1 MSSKRRKKKNNEMI
15 NTENAAAE
23 SSIETADAEAE
34 SAEELTEE
42 PEIAAD
48 NADDAAEDPENAEN
62 DADGTAEAA
71 ADDAEDTDET
81 GDAADAEETAAP
93 ESSGKPAVS
102 DAAKQVDPPVVRV
115 TPKPARLH
123 GRIRR
128 GEPVR
133 TVTPA
138 DIRKP
143 QVSFLN
149 SIANIEA
156 ETAAQ
161 RDSHISSTAQAYDH
175 AVIIEEDPEIT
186 SYSPKIRRMQDS
198 TSARERRRRAGSGE
212 NLQYERV
219 TPVAAPQTMPASKLR
234 KKRGGA
240 VSPEV
245 LERIPEK
252 LKRHPQ
258 DSRPVRYLGKSQHT
272 QINLSDSAEAR
283 RNIDIDVRYLNE
295 HRERTDLPKQVRP
308 VGPDNK
314 KSIRNDLLELN
325 SNLALRIFILGFL
338 TICSGLIT
346 LLDWIP
352 SFPMPSFLSSREA
365 PLAFLT
371 IQILLGFAALPFS
384 ASLLKNGYSKL
395 VRFRADCD
403 SLAAMSMISALLAA
417 ILILPSPGMLK
428 TGIVSVYVAVGLL
441 SLTVNAV
448 GKKLIAVRAIRNF
461 DRLTDGNP
469 KYGIRY
475 VEDEKRAENLTRG
488 TTGEFPILAAMQRVE
503 QPEDFLKY
511 TFSTDLADK
520 FCRTAVPV
528 IFFIS
533 LLFSV
538 GMALLRSGQF
548 DSAVCYGTSIFA
560 LCFSACACTAI
571 TLISNLPLESGTR
584 DYVRNSGLLLG
595 YQSVDDFYD
604 VNMLMVDAP
613 TLFPTG
619 TTQLESIQVIG
630 ESHLE
635 ETLQYAASLTHQA
648 GSILKDT
655 FSAAIVS
662 DEKLILPVEN
672 YMYDEGKGISGWID
686 NKRVLLGT
694 RDMMIE
700 HSIEGIPTTA
710 KVAEMTR
717 DGSEALYFSISGSVS
732 ALFIVRIEA
741 GKAVVHWLQE
751 MEKENL
757 FLLVRSNDVLLSQ
770 RRIAKMFGIKET
782 SLKMIPA
789 RLEADYAAETQ
800 PVEKGRPSMLCAGRL
815 AGFIQTIIGAKR
827 IRSAATLGMILQAVT
842 ACLGLVYV
850 ILFIALGAYSD
861 VRGGLLLVYHLICIL
876 VTVLAI
882 RMKDT

>member
-1 MSSKRRKKKNNEMI
+1 MSSKRRKKRNNGAA
-15 NTENAAAE
+15 NAENPV
-23 SSIETADAEAE
+23 AEAADSTAME
-34 SAEELTEE
+34 NAEELTEKLVGSADEAAEMSEAEISAE
-42 PEIAAD
+42 PAAD
-48 NADDAAEDPENAEN
+48 MKENAGESEKSETPENGSLSVPSAKSADDDAA
-62 DADGTAEAA
+62 
-71 ADDAEDTDET
+71 
-81 GDAADAEETAAP
+81 
-93 ESSGKPAVS
+93 KRI
-102 DAAKQVDPPVVRV
+102 DPPVVRV
-115 TPKPARLH
+115 TPRPAKLR

-156 ETAAQ
+156 ETAVQ
-161 RDSHISSTAQAYDH
+161 RESHISSTAQAYDH

-219 TPVAAPQTMPASKLR
+219 TPVAAPRTMPASKLR
-234 KKRGGA
+234 KRRSGA
-240 VSPEV
+240 TSPEV
-245 LERIPEK
+245 LDRIPEN

-258 DSRPVRYLGKSQHT
+258 DSRPVRYLSKSEHT
-272 QINLSDSAEAR
+272 KIDLSGSAEAR

-295 HRERTDLPKQVRP
+295 HRERTDLPKQVRS
-308 VGPDNK
+308 VNGPDDK

-352 SFPMPSFLSSREA
+352 SFPMPSFLSSKEA
-365 PLAFLT
+365 PIAFLM
-371 IQILLGFAALPFS
+371 IQILLGFAALPFC

-417 ILILPSPGMLK
+417 VMILPSPGMLK
-428 TGIVSVYVAVGLL
+428 NGIVSVYVAVGLL

-448 GKKLIAVRAIRNF
+448 GKKMIAVRAIRNF

-469 KYGIRY
+469 KYSIRY

-488 TTGEFPILAAMQRVE
+488 TTGEFPILAAMQRIDR
-503 QPEDFLKY
+503 PEDFLKY

-528 IFFIS
+528 IFLIS

-538 GMALLRSGQF
+538 GMALLRSDQF

-560 LCFSACACTAI
+560 LCFSACACTAV
-571 TLISNLPLESGTR
+571 TLISNLPMESGTR

-635 ETLQYAASLTHQA
+635 ETLQFAASLTHQA

-662 DEKLILPVEN
+662 DDKLILPVEN

-710 KVAEMTR
+710 KVAEMIR
-717 DGSEALYFSISGSVS
+717 DGSDALYFSISGSVS
-732 ALFIVRIEA
+732 ALFIVRLEA
-741 GKAVVHWLQE
+741 GKAVIHWLQE

-770 RRIAKMFGIKET
+770 RRISKMFGIKET
-782 SLKMIPA
+782 SLKIIPS
-789 RLEADYAAETQ
+789 RLDADYAAETQ
-800 PVEKGRPSMLCAGRL
+800 PAESGKPSMLCAGRL

-842 ACLGLVYV
+842 ACLGLIYV
-850 ILFIALGAYSD
+850 ILFISLGAYSD